1 MHYRKPVGETALA
14 RSVFNPLPFPS
25 SLLVILQP
33 EFFERETNFKLNI
46 SIEVLK
52 CFFRLVASFI
62 RGFIKEDRNSW
73 IYDSIWGD
81 IRGEKGFKFY
91 YFCVVYF
98 WYPARFEFLQYK
110 SIVLFVYDKY
120 LYLISSAS
128 CLSISIILGV
138 FLLQRKKKEKHVERN
153 SLVALINII
162 SREKK
167 LLMYRSIGETFTG

>member
-73 IYDSIWGD
+73 IYDSICL
-81 IRGEKGFKFY
+81 RGEKGFKFNFIISVWFIFGILHVLNSY
-91 YFCVVYF
+91 NIRVSCYLFMI
-98 WYPARFEFLQYK
+98 
-110 SIVLFVYDKY
+110 SIF
-120 LYLISSAS
+120 ISSP
-128 CLSISIILGV
+128 LPRV
-138 FLLQRKKKEKHVERN
+138 
-153 SLVALINII
+153 
-162 SREKK
+162 
-167 LLMYRSIGETFTG
+167 